1 MFQRRDFSHLIQA
14 GGRGCSTA
22 LAAWLLFGGVAAAQD
37 SRSAA
42 SNPVSPIPAATPTPL
57 NLVFTLPS
65 SVEQPDAQPTL
76 VVPGGK
82 AGRLALPR
90 YFADLPASVR
100 RITLQQAQQ
109 MAAAATNPLV
119 ASRAAAGGGRGAASA
134 WREVQLL
141 SERRHAGIR
150 PSPEYVSR

>member
-1 MFQRRDFSHLIQA
+1 
-14 GGRGCSTA
+14 
-22 LAAWLLFGGVAAAQD
+22 LFGGVAAAQD

-42 SNPVSPIPAATPTPL
+42 AKPVSPIPAATPIPL

-65 SVEQPDAQPTL
+65 SVEQPAAQPTL
-76 VVPGGK
+76 VVPAGT

-119 ASRAAAGGGRGAASA
+119 RLGQLQVEAAEQHRLGGKSNHYPNTGPAGTG
-134 WREVQLL
+134 
-141 SERRHAGIR
+141 
-150 PSPEYVSR
+150 